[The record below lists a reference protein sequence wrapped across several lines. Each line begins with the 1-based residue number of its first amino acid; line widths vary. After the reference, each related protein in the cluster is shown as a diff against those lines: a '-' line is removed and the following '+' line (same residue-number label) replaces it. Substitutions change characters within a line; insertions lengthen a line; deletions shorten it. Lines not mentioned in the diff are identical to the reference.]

1 MTKQKPVAIE
11 AEAAASIELPKSKV
25 GATYKKRYA
34 EREAAMIRRPKDL
47 PRKALARCNGDWLAI
62 ELARRTLDAKAKT
75 IPGAFDAILV
85 ANGIDPAKWADRNP
99 GMRRM
104 SGGLALRAVVAETET
119 LELPSE
125 EALRP
130 PRSWLQKHQ
139 H

>member
-1 MTKQKPVAIE
+1 MTTEIE
-11 AEAAASIELPKSKV
+11 TEAAASIALPKSKV
-25 GATYKKRYA
+25 GVAYKKRYA
-34 EREAAMIRRPKDL
+34 EREAAMVRRPKGL
-47 PRKALARCNGDWLAI
+47 SRKALARCNGDWLAI
-62 ELARRTLDAKAKT
+62 EVAKRTLDEKAKT

-125 EALRP
+125 AALVP
-130 PRSWLQKHQ
+130 PRAWLAKHAR
-139 H
+139 